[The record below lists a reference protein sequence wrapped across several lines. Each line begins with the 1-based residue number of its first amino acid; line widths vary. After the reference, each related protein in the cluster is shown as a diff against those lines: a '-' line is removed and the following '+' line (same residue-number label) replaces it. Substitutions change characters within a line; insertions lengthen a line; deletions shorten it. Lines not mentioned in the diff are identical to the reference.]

1 MIEAEP
7 DEAGARLKSGEADL
21 ALVYDHD
28 STPGLLL
35 PELEL
40 THLIDDRYD
49 VILPTG
55 HALASRRRLS
65 LADFAEQ
72 PWVASTSLCGC
83 RRITESVCREAGFE
97 PRVAFEA
104 DETLAAQA
112 LVAAGVGV
120 TLLPRLALT
129 TAHPGVVARPLR
141 DAPVRNILAA
151 RLEGA
156 YRSPASEA
164 MLQILQNVAD
174 EFQDTRLELAAS

>member
-1 MIEAEP
+1 L
-7 DEAGARLKSGEADL
+7 G
-21 ALVYDHD
+21 
-28 STPGLLL
+28 

-55 HALASRRRLS
+55 HALADRRRLS
-65 LADFAEQ
+65 LAHFADE
-72 PWVASTSLCGC
+72 PWIASTSVSGC

-120 TLLPRLALT
+120 TILPRLALT
-129 TAHPGVVARPLR
+129 TIHPGVVARPLR
-141 DAPVRNILAA
+141 DAPVRNIQAA
-151 RLEGA
+151 RLEDA
-156 YRSPASEA
+156 YCSPASEA

-174 EFQDTRLELAAS
+174 EFRETRLELAAS